1 MSSRVAKILVGAL
14 LVGSMNCA
22 ASRPKDS
29 PLPPAP
35 SPSQPHDAE
44 SNATGAPEAKAG
56 TTLSQLLVGNPSVT
70 TWDGKPA
77 SLKSLSGA
85 VTVLFLWSADCK
97 TCARKLSQLQALRQ
111 RQGEQDGVRILAINT
126 DSAAKLTAAKDLA
139 ASLSLSLPL
148 LRDEQHQVRCRLRQL
163 FGAEFFP
170 HATEAS
176 ARLDVVPLPLLAI
189 VGPGEK
195 VWGEVPN
202 NENENESA
210 FIAAKQLLIEQALR
224 GQLPERKPAMHVR
237 GEANLDNGL
246 QLFFPAMSDEQIDA
260 ELPKVE
266 EQIQQAYPRLPRA
279 QRERMLHQAVEAM
292 RRGGR
297 VLLVP

>member
-1 MSSRVAKILVGAL
+1 MSSRPTRFLVAAL
-14 LVGSMNCA
+14 LLGSVHCA
-22 ASRPKDS
+22 ASRPK
-29 PLPPAP
+29 P
-35 SPSQPHDAE
+35 SPPPVDVAAADAAA
-44 SNATGAPEAKAG
+44 NPEASGAKEAAAG
-56 TTLSQLLVGNPSVT
+56 TTLAQLLTGDPSVT
-70 TWDGKPA
+70 TWDGKPT
-77 SLKSLSGA
+77 SLKSLSGP

-97 TCARKLSQLQALRQ
+97 SCQRKLTQLQALRQ
-111 RQGEQDGVRILAINT
+111 RQGGEGGVRILAVNT
-126 DSAAKLTAAKDLA
+126 DAPDKLAAAKDLA
-139 ASLSLSLPL
+139 SSLSLSSLPL
-148 LRDEQHQVRCRLRQL
+148 LRDDRHQVRCRLRQL

-170 HATEAS
+170 HAVEAS
-176 ARLDVVPLPLLAI
+176 ARVDVVPLPLLAI
-189 VGPGEK
+189 VGPGDK

-202 NENENESA
+202 NESESEAA
-210 FIAAKQLLIEQALR
+210 FVAAKQLLIEQAQR

-266 EQIQQAYPRLPRA
+266 EQILRAYPRLPRMR
-279 QRERMLHQAVEAM
+279 RERMLHQAVEAM